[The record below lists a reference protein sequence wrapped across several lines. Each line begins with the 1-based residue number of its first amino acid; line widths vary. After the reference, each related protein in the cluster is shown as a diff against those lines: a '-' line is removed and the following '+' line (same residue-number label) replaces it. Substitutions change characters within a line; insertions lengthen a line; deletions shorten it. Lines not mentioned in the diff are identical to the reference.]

1 MMKHKPQRMCVACR
15 NMINQNELLRVI
27 KNNETGEI
35 ELDLD
40 KEKFGRGAYVCKNKK
55 CINLAKKKKAF
66 ERNMKVGNAED
77 IYDLLMQCW
86 GE

>member
-1 MMKHKPQRMCVACR
+1 
-15 NMINQNELLRVI
+15 MIISLVCLI
-27 KNNETGEI
+27 FTPYP
-35 ELDLD
+35 LLD
-40 KEKFGRGAYVCKNKK
+40 KKKFGRGAYVCKNEK

>member
-15 NMINQNELLRVI
+15 NMINQDELLRVI

-40 KEKFGRGAYVCKNKK
+40 KKKFGRGAYVCKNEK

-66 ERNMKVGNAED
+66 ERNMKVGSAES

>member
-1 MMKHKPQRMCVACR
+1 MMKHRPQRMCVACR
-15 NMINQNELLRVI
+15 NMINQDELLRVI

-40 KEKFGRGAYVCKNKK
+40 KKKFGRGAYVCKNEK

-66 ERNMKVGNAED
+66 ERNMKAGNIED